1 MIVRTG
7 AFIRV
12 ERGGRWENVEVERLT
27 TDELKSQFEHRTA
40 AELVNW
46 IEMLCSAL
54 RRAEDTLDRIAA
66 ECLAENG

>member
-27 TDELKSQFEHRTA
+27 PDELAAQFGHRTA

-46 IEMLCSAL
+46 IAMLCNAL
-54 RRAEDTLDRIAA
+54 RQAEDTLDRIAA
-66 ECLAENG
+66 ECFAENG